1 VSAIILFGAWSPILG
16 DVLETC
22 ARLGRTVVAVV
33 QNLPDAPPSEPG
45 LTVVRPGEL
54 SAEQLALSFVVPLF
68 GPANR
73 ATAWKEAKALG
84 ARRFEPLIDP
94 TAVVPTRLALAEG
107 IYVNAGVVIG
117 AHACLGRFAFVNRG
131 ARIGHHVVLDDFVS
145 VGPGANLGSQVRV
158 GRGATIGNGAV
169 ISSGMTVGEGAIVGV
184 GAVVLRD
191 IPARVTVLGNPA
203 RIANA
208 PGQGCKP
215 D

>member
-1 VSAIILFGAWSPILG
+1 
-16 DVLETC
+16 
-22 ARLGRTVVAVV
+22 VV

-117 AHACLGRFAFVNRG
+117 ATRVSAASPSSIAARGSATMSCSTTSYRSGRAPISA
-131 ARIGHHVVLDDFVS
+131 ARS
-145 VGPGANLGSQVRV
+145 GSAAAPRSATVR
-158 GRGATIGNGAV
+158 
-169 ISSGMTVGEGAIVGV
+169 
-184 GAVVLRD
+184 
-191 IPARVTVLGNPA
+191 
-203 RIANA
+203 
-208 PGQGCKP
+208 
-215 D
+215 